1 WSQLSKELREG
12 DEAKIRD
19 YKEDIDTLLVFGG
32 LFSAV
37 MTAFLIESYRNLQED
52 PNDAMQR
59 VLMHIS
65 MQLGSFTVS
74 QGFANS
80 TIPPIPP
87 PPDFEPSSAAQSV
100 NILWF
105 ASLIIALMA
114 ASYGMLIKQW
124 LREYLAGEETSPQA
138 HLRVRCFRFPAL
150 RSWKVFEIVAIL
162 PLLLQLSLGL
172 FLVGLCF
179 FAYSIHHSI
188 GFTCI
193 PLVALWG
200 TLLFASTLAPILGP
214 RCPYKT

>member
-1 WSQLSKELREG
+1 MK
-12 DEAKIRD
+12 KKRD

-37 MTAFLIESYRNLQED
+37 MTAFLIESYKNLQGD
-52 PNDAMQR
+52 PDEALQR
-59 VLMHIS
+59 VLLHIS
-65 MQLGSFTVS
+65 MQLGSFTVG

-80 TIPPIPP
+80 TIPLIPP
-87 PPDFEPSSAAQSV
+87 ASHFKPPLIARRV
-100 NILWF
+100 NVMWF

-138 HLRVRCFRFPAL
+138 RVRIRCFRFPAL
-150 RSWKVFEIVAIL
+150 QTWKVFEIVAIL

-172 FLVGLCF
+172 FLLGLCF
-179 FAYSIHHSI
+179 FTSSIHPSI

-193 PLVALWG
+193 PLVALWI
-200 TLLFASTLAPILGP
+200 TLLFSSTMAPILGP
-214 RCPYKT
+214 RCPYKTTFLKNAII